1 MQVRN
6 VHDIQGYSYGQRQD
20 LLPAVVNAVT
30 DCGGWVLNR
39 KTVSDTTLQFQLEVE
54 LRVIA
59 DLYAALIAAGVELTR
74 SGHEALTEQ
83 WTRRNHLRMAA
94 ELAQVVSIRLEISFL
109 DDVTLHSLLA
119 AGSALA

>member
-74 SGHEALTEQ
+74 SGHLALTELCTCRQ
-83 WTRRNHLRMAA
+83 HRRGAD
-94 ELAQVVSIRLEISFL
+94 LAQIVEMRLEISFL
-109 DDVTLHSLLA
+109 EEVTLHSLLMTA
-119 AGSALA
+119 PSLA